1 MYKIEDIKQLPL
13 TAELLVKRKYGNGK
27 PFTARAGTVG
37 DYSGNIYVFI
47 DNGNGGEILTTVD
60 LDEIIGIVQDDIIV
74 DWTNCSSDQLVT
86 TGNKISI
93 TKPKYDCLRADGIPK
108 DCDCC
113 EGYDSRVCPPVAT
126 QYKELRKKYNELLI
140 DYNYGG

>member
-1 MYKIEDIKQLPL
+1 MYKIDDIKQLPL
-13 TAELLVKRKYGNGK
+13 GAELLVKRKYGNGE

-37 DYSGNIYVFI
+37 DYSGSIYVFI

-74 DWTNCSSDQLVT
+74 DWANCSSDQLVT

-113 EGYDSRVCPPVAT
+113 EGYDSRVCIPVAT
-126 QYKELRKKYNELLI
+126 QYHDLRIKYNELRAK
-140 DYNYGG
+140 YNRT